1 MVDLQKLVRDPFAA
15 GQAAGASKMRPMVT
29 LPVGLPAET
38 CALDVEVDELDVL
51 PPDVAEDVRAE
62 EYCAICDPG
71 LQEESADESDS
82 DGIGVAEAGAP
93 EADMQVSGASA
104 VPEATPR
111 PLRSAGDWQRVDVP
125 GGYLMWSQ
133 ARRAINA
140 HCLCD
145 GHGGARHCKWD
156 RTVKAGDRPLGRQV
170 AWLQLGTCDDAC
182 GTRQQHIDLKRD
194 VGKAHYRAM
203 RQAGRDRALHLA
215 ATCPDMAALMAF
227 ESPSGI
233 DEAEPHVVRYNT

>member
-93 EADMQVSGASA
+93 EVDNVSQRRKCRAGGHPSTLA
-104 VPEATPR
+104 V
-111 PLRSAGDWQRVDVP
+111 
-125 GGYLMWSQ
+125 
-133 ARRAINA
+133 
-140 HCLCD
+140 
-145 GHGGARHCKWD
+145 
-156 RTVKAGDRPLGRQV
+156 GRGL
-170 AWLQLGTCDDAC
+170 AAC
-182 GTRQQHIDLKRD
+182 GRPWR
-194 VGKAHYRAM
+194 V
-203 RQAGRDRALHLA
+203 
-215 ATCPDMAALMAF
+215 
-227 ESPSGI
+227 
-233 DEAEPHVVRYNT
+233 PHVEPSAEGD